1 MIVAGNGIGA
11 AEDTDGIDVT
21 TAGLGPAFPGGLFV
35 AQDGKNEG
43 SNQNL
48 KLVPWQSIVEP
59 G

>member
-1 MIVAGNGIGA
+1 M
-11 AEDTDGIDVT
+11 T

-35 AQDGKNEG
+35 AQDGKNDG
-43 SNQNL
+43 SNQNF